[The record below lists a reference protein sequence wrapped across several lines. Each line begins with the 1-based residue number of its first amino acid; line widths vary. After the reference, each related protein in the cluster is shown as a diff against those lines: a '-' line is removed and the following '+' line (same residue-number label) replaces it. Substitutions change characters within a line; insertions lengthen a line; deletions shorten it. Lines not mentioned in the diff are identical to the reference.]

1 LVDPIITPLILAAL
15 FSVGVAV
22 LTEIALL
29 SLDWIINW
37 FRRLAARRASY
48 NHNELD
54 VTVKKA
60 LSGGGTGYT
69 LVRYSGGRVVAS
81 ETVKPRAVDANVA
94 RAHRYNEVAVWQ
106 AT

>member
-1 LVDPIITPLILAAL
+1 LIDPIITPIILSVL

-29 SLDWIINW
+29 TVDWIINW
-37 FRRLAARRASY
+37 FRNLAARRASY
-48 NHNELD
+48 NHDELD

-60 LSGGGTGYT
+60 LDAGGTGYA

-81 ETVKPRAVDANVA
+81 ETVKPSAVDAEVA

-106 AT
+106 AA